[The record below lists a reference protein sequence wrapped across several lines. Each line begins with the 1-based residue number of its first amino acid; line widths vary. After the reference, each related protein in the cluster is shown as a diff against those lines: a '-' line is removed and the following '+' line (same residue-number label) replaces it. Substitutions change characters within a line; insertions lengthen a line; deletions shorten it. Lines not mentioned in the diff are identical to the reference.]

1 MKSTAAILGLAV
13 LLGGGFAPSGPTAT
27 AGRAKSTQLESA
39 VTLGEL
45 WYGDEIKLKDL
56 KGKVVLY
63 EFWGIN

>member
-13 LLGGGFAPSGPTAT
+13 LLGGLFALSGPTAT
-27 AGRAKSTQLESA
+27 AGPAKSTQLESV
-39 VTLGEL
+39 VTLGEV
-45 WYGDEIKLKDL
+45 WYGDEINLKDL